1 MKSRL
6 SDLGANGAMQPIRR
20 KQVEDTF
27 RANKVVSEN
36 EKNPPT
42 SLAGRNNFISQMKRA
57 HLD

>member
-1 MKSRL
+1 
-6 SDLGANGAMQPIRR
+6 MQPIRR
-20 KQVEDTF
+20 KQVDDTF

-57 HLD
+57 RLE